1 MGGLGKARKFAS
13 QALNSQFAI
22 PKLHFAMI
30 LAGRKSRRPLDC
42 KLQSSKCKS
51 QIGLTVLPDYD
62 KFMSDN
68 QLPAAASDPKWAATW
83 LELGQG
89 APTLAGLA
97 RVASIAV
104 ATGGD
109 KSIKLSREARGL
121 LHAARNRGVMEIKGS
136 NRAFD
141 APGRMLAVYVEVDAE
156 RTLIFRSRENPAY
169 TIRFLAGFRE
179 LCAAGL
185 VMHHINTEFSLTRE
199 GLELAQTVPADEV
212 RDVLA
217 PATEFGVLE

>member
-1 MGGLGKARKFAS
+1 MAD
-13 QALNSQFAI
+13 N
-22 PKLHFAMI
+22 
-30 LAGRKSRRPLDC
+30 
-42 KLQSSKCKS
+42 
-51 QIGLTVLPDYD
+51 TLPT
-62 KFMSDN
+62 
-68 QLPAAASDPKWAATW
+68 AASDPRWAATW

-109 KSIKLSREARGL
+109 KSIQLSREARGL
-121 LHAARNRGVMEIKGS
+121 LHVARNRGVLEVKGS

-141 APGRMLAVYVEVDAE
+141 APGRLLAVYVEVDE
-156 RTLIFRSRENPAY
+156 QRTLIFRSRENPAY

-199 GLELAQTVPADEV
+199 GFDLAQTVPEEEV
-212 RDVLA
+212 KDLVSL
-217 PATEFGVLE
+217 ATEFGVLE